1 MAGKVCGCPNG
12 VNENGVGD
20 GGEKTGEAEKKP
32 GCGVS

>member
-20 GGEKTGEAEKKP
+20 GAGREKTGEAEKEP
-32 GCGVS
+32 G